1 LASVL
6 VVVLVFAP
14 SNQSPCIPYQVAH
27 QATNAR
33 IAPRPH
39 FWDTFDRKKDMFGV
53 DWLPACSTVHGSFV
67 TTPPLAIANPLGGID
82 HGVALWFHTHLTPTF
97 VSVLRGITEFG
108 SSEWIAIVLSVA
120 VLFFVFKRWW
130 PSLLMMVVAIPGG
143 MLLNEWI
150 KILVHR
156 HRPFVDG
163 WYVDWSGY
171 SFASGHTIGATLLYG
186 QLALFI
192 IPLVKSRRGRVLV
205 FSVATFVIVM
215 VGFSRIALGAHYLTD
230 VLAGMFLGASWLT
243 LCVLISRP
251 LRRVVVSPVIA
262 DVLPEPMPELVP
274 VPIAVQAE
282 VVATPPSE
290 SLV

>member
-1 LASVL
+1 
-6 VVVLVFAP
+6 
-14 SNQSPCIPYQVAH
+14 
-27 QATNAR
+27 
-33 IAPRPH
+33 
-39 FWDTFDRKKDMFGV
+39 M
-53 DWLPACSTVHGSFV
+53 
-67 TTPPLAIANPLGGID
+67 TTPLLAIANPLAGTD
-82 HGVALWFHTHLTPTF
+82 HSVALWFHAHLTPAF

-108 SSEWIAIVLSVA
+108 SSEWIAIVLSIA

-130 PSLLMMVVAIPGG
+130 PSLVMMVVAIPGG

-163 WYVDWSGY
+163 WFVDWSGY

-192 IPLVKSRRGRVLV
+192 IPLIKSRHGRVLV
-205 FSVATFVIVM
+205 FSAATFVIVL

-230 VLAGMFLGASWLT
+230 VLGGMFLGTSWLT

-251 LRRVVVSPVIA
+251 LQRAVVAPIVA
-262 DVLPEPMPELVP
+262 DVMSEATAALVP
-274 VPIAVQAE
+274 VPVQAE
-282 VVATPPSE
+282 VVAAPVSE
-290 SLV
+290 SLI